1 MIKCT
6 SKVHMLLR
14 HQSLH
19 IAVEKQ
25 QIVHAIE
32 VDMSRASFVEKT
44 PSSAECVLAC
54 CWWCRDAR
62 HSTNDLKQSWKY
74 GVIFQPTLQRVDVF
88 VHFHV
93 DVVCELCAMLSRV
106 FKV

>member
-32 VDMSRASFVEKT
+32 VDMSRSSRRRPAALNAS
-44 PSSAECVLAC
+44 SLAADDAET
-54 CWWCRDAR
+54 
-62 HSTNDLKQSWKY
+62 HGT
-74 GVIFQPTLQRVDVF
+74 QRTT
-88 VHFHV
+88 
-93 DVVCELCAMLSRV
+93 
-106 FKV
+106 